1 MISHRIDVTIEEI
14 SPPGAKVFLFGSFE
28 PGFWMN
34 QPTLSKYEIGQAGE
48 TRSFKGT
55 DKIFVLTSAKG
66 NFKLSYIIT
75 DLTKPE
81 EPMTPW
87 ALYITIY
94 GGFSMLFIALM
105 YFEGK
110 NMFKYV
116 MKSIRSRSR
125 SREGKV

>member
-1 MISHRIDVTIEEI
+1 MISHRIDVTIEEL
-14 SPPGAKVFLFGSFE
+14 SPGNTVTLFGSFE

-34 QPTLSKYEIGQAGE
+34 QPSIKKFKIDKAGE
-48 TRSFKGT
+48 VRSFKGT
-55 DKIFVLTSAKG
+55 DKIFVLTSGRG

-75 DLTKPE
+75 DLTVE
-81 EPMTPW
+81 EQPMTPW

-94 GGFSMLFIALM
+94 GGFSMLFMALM

-116 MKSIRSRSR
+116 MKSI
-125 SREGKV
+125 K